1 MRPANQASGSSHTA
15 PGSGA
20 GRTPAAAR
28 PAPAARPPVRRPGA
42 PGVPGAV
49 AGGTAGAA
57 PAAGPSVL
65 GPSPGR
71 ALRDWLNSQAVNAAR
86 SLRLLRDFRPGEFG
100 TSAAAPSD
108 AHLHATNRL
117 LAAIRGVVGANAAAL
132 TDASNAAMRRP
143 DRAALDRVAQ
153 LKDEGAGLIAQAEKI
168 WHIFAAMFAQR
179 QGRMAGRLLA
189 ADRIALDC
197 YQYVYQGLGRAR
209 PIPAPPPLSYMEAGS
224 GPATYRRGVRLAK
237 LGLFPNPFP
246 VVKIP
251 DHRLVSP
258 WTLGAIPHEVAHN
271 LQADLGLWQVVP
283 RRLAARLAAIGLP
296 RPVVGTW
303 VRWQKEIFADLL
315 SVLLIGPAYIGSLMD
330 VVGRS
335 PSATVGWSADGV
347 HPTPFLRVL
356 INLELLH
363 RMGFA
368 VEARACRKAWLT
380 LYPADRATPIPPD
393 IRRHFVRAARETV
406 SVLVDQPYAEL
417 GDRTLRQVVAFRRQ
431 DQQVAEEAAA
441 RLARG
446 ADPGI
451 VPERFLLA
459 AVRHA
464 FDRGL
469 ADPAT
474 LTRNFY
480 QSLGRR

>member
-1 MRPANQASGSSHTA
+1 MVTA
-15 PGSGA
+15 
-20 GRTPAAAR
+20 
-28 PAPAARPPVRRPGA
+28 PAPAPAPMVTAPAPAPARPRA
-42 PGVPGAV
+42 
-49 AGGTAGAA
+49 AGA
-57 PAAGPSVL
+57 PAAGRAVAIGAGARPASPLDV
-65 GPSPGR
+65 SPGR

-86 SLRLLRDFRPGEFG
+86 SLQLLRDFQPGEFG

-108 AHLHATNRL
+108 AHLHAANRL
-117 LAAIRGVVGANAAAL
+117 LAAVRSVVGSNAAAL
-132 TDASNAAMRRP
+132 ADAAAAAMRRP
-143 DRAALDRVAQ
+143 DRAALDRVAR

-168 WHIFAAMFAQR
+168 WHIYSAMFAQR
-179 QGRMAGRLLA
+179 QGRMAARLLA

-209 PIPAPPPLSYMEAGS
+209 PIPSPPPLAFMEAGS

-246 VVKIP
+246 VVKVP

-283 RRLAARLAAIGLP
+283 KRLAARLLAIGLP
-296 RPVVGTW
+296 RPVAGVW

-315 SVLLIGPAYIGSLMD
+315 SVLLIGPSYIGSLMD

-335 PSATVGWSADGV
+335 PTATVAWNPEGV

-356 INLELLH
+356 INLELL
-363 RMGFA
+363 RRIGFA
-368 VEARACRKAWLT
+368 REARSIRTAWLK
-380 LYPADRATPIPPD
+380 LYPPGRATPIPMAV
-393 IRRHFVRAARETV
+393 RRQFGRAMRETV
-406 SVLVDQPYAEL
+406 SVLVEQPYAEL
-417 GDRTLRQVVAFRRQ
+417 GNRSLRQVVAFRPQ

-469 ADPAT
+469 AEPRVLA
-474 LTRNFY
+474 RNFY
-480 QSLGRR
+480 HSLGRR